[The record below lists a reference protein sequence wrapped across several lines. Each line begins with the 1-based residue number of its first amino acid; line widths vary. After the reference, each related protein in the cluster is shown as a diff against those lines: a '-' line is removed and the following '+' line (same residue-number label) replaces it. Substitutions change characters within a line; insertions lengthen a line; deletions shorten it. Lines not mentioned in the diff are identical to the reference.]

1 MNTLFSKYDDTF
13 NGGQLFRQDVDDG
26 YVILLTREP
35 EDVSEDFLRGF
46 RNPNGITEWKL

>member
-13 NGGQLFRQDVDDG
+13 NGGQKFRQDVDDG

-35 EDVSEDFLRGF
+35 ENVSADFLRGF
-46 RNPNGITEWKL
+46 RNPNGMVEFE